1 MVLGAIG
8 FGFGLGLLY
17 LWSCISLIITYSTV
31 RRCCLFSYFDRN
43 NVVIKSHRT
52 DSDIKF
58 LKYTV
63 VRNTGSSLIHAMV
76 VRQTRNHVSFNDVKL
91 NVLCDRFF
99 YYSWI
104 VAARKMLGGRQDC
117 VSIDRLIFFLPSLQ

>member
-8 FGFGLGLLY
+8 FGFGLLY
-17 LWSCISLIITYSTV
+17 LWYCISLIITYSTV

-76 VRQTRNHVSFNDVKL
+76 VRQTRNHVSFNGVKL
-91 NVLCDRFF
+91 NVLSDGFF
-99 YYSWI
+99 YY
-104 VAARKMLGGRQDC
+104 
-117 VSIDRLIFFLPSLQ
+117 

>member
-8 FGFGLGLLY
+8 FGFGFGFGLLY
-17 LWSCISLIITYSTV
+17 LWYCISLIRYSTV

-63 VRNTGSSLIHAMV
+63 VRNTGRNFRSS
-76 VRQTRNHVSFNDVKL
+76 QTKNHVSFNGANL
-91 NVLCDRFF
+91 TFF
-99 YYSWI
+99 
-104 VAARKMLGGRQDC
+104 V
-117 VSIDRLIFFLPSLQ
+117 IDFFNFFII

>member
-8 FGFGLGLLY
+8 FGFGLLY
-17 LWSCISLIITYSTV
+17 LWCCISLIRYSTV
-31 RRCCLFSYFDRN
+31 RRCYLFSYFDRN

-104 VAARKMLGGRQDC
+104 VAARKILGGVKTAC
-117 VSIDRLIFFLPSLQ
+117 RLTDSFFFPSLQ

>member
-8 FGFGLGLLY
+8 FGFGFGFGLLY
-17 LWSCISLIITYSTV
+17 LWSCISLIRYSTV

-63 VRNTGSSLIHAMV
+63 VRNTGSSLIHG
-76 VRQTRNHVSFNDVKL
+76 
-91 NVLCDRFF
+91 LCDKREITCRLTVSNLTFYVIDFF
-99 YYSWI
+99 I
-104 VAARKMLGGRQDC
+104 IRG
-117 VSIDRLIFFLPSLQ
+117 